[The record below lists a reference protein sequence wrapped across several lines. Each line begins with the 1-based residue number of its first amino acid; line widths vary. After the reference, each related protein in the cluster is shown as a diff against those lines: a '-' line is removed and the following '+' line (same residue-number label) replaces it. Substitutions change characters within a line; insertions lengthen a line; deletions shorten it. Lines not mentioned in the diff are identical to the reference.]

1 MNRIAIFV
9 LLATTS
15 VAGISGYWAGRDGA
29 AQPFNI
35 PAASAAETA
44 TGSIIYYRDP
54 DGKPDYS
61 VSPKKSAN
69 GRDFVPVRASE
80 EVSFASSAPP
90 PATAKNG
97 PKRIRYYR
105 NPMGLPDTSPVPKK
119 DSMGMDYIPVYE
131 GDEEDGSTVK
141 ISPGKLQRTGVRS
154 EPVTRRVLTMPIRA
168 PGVVQA
174 DEHRQSVVA
183 LRFDAFIERL
193 EHVTTG
199 DQVHQGEPL
208 MRLYSSALSSAA
220 AQYLTDLGARD
231 STVLPSNKGARRR
244 LENLGIPEP
253 MIKDIERA
261 KEGTL
266 SVVWPAPRA
275 GFVTEHNV
283 VEGMQ
288 ARAGDVLFRIVD
300 LSVVWVL
307 ADVAERDLATIAP
320 GQAATVRPRGYS
332 GQTFAGKIALIY
344 PTINKETRTA
354 RVRIELA
361 NPDNILMP
369 NMYADVEIASGSEAP
384 VIAVPENAVI
394 NSGTRQVVI
403 VDRGDG
409 RFEPREVKTGSR
421 GSGYVAIKDGVGEA
435 DKVVVA
441 ANFLID
447 AESNLKAALQG
458 LASAGETK

>member
-1 MNRIAIFV
+1 
-9 LLATTS
+9 LTT
-15 VAGISGYWAGRDGA
+15 
-29 AQPFNI
+29 
-35 PAASAAETA
+35 
-44 TGSIIYYRDP
+44 
-54 DGKPDYS
+54 
-61 VSPKKSAN
+61 
-69 GRDFVPVRASE
+69 
-80 EVSFASSAPP
+80 
-90 PATAKNG
+90 
-97 PKRIRYYR
+97 
-105 NPMGLPDTSPVPKK
+105 
-119 DSMGMDYIPVYE
+119 
-131 GDEEDGSTVK
+131 
-141 ISPGKLQRTGVRS
+141 
-154 EPVTRRVLTMPIRA
+154 PIRA

-174 DEHRQSVVA
+174 DEHRQSVVT

-208 MRLYSSALSSAA
+208 MQLYSSALSSAA
-220 AQYLTDLGARD
+220 AQYLTDLAARD

-320 GQAATVRPRGYS
+320 GQVATVRPRGYS

-354 RVRIELA
+354 RIRIELA
-361 NPDNILMP
+361 NPGNILMP

-409 RFEPREVKTGSR
+409 RFEPREVKTGAH